1 MRPARRALMQIRQIC
16 VGTAVAWSPSIV
28 LTSIPPPPKK
38 RILVVEDEPTA
49 GNMLVRLLAD
59 EYEVE
64 LAGDGVEGLRR
75 ALTTPGPDLI
85 ITDVT
90 MPGLDGV
97 TMVERIRAT
106 TPRKAPVIFL
116 TARGAAHDVV
126 RGIHAGARHYMVKP
140 VDIAEL
146 EKRIHRALGM
156 AVAPSK

>member
-1 MRPARRALMQIRQIC
+1 M
-16 VGTAVAWSPSIV
+16 V
-28 LTSIPPPPKK
+28 TSLPPPAKK

-49 GNMLVRLLAD
+49 GRMLVRLLSD

-64 LAGDGVEGLRR
+64 LAGDGMDGLRKGL
-75 ALTTPGPDLI
+75 ATPAPDLI

-90 MPGLDGV
+90 MPGIDGV
-97 TMVERIRAT
+97 TMVERIRAI

-140 VDIAEL
+140 VDIEEL
-146 EKRIHRALGM
+146 EKRIRRALGL
-156 AVAPSK
+156 AAAPSK

>member
-1 MRPARRALMQIRQIC
+1 VVTSSPPA
-16 VGTAVAWSPSIV
+16 
-28 LTSIPPPPKK
+28 PKK

-49 GNMLVRLLAD
+49 GRMLVRLLSD

-64 LAGDGVEGLRR
+64 LAGDGMDGLRK
-75 ALTTPGPDLI
+75 ALSSPAPDLI

-90 MPGLDGV
+90 MPGIDGV
-97 TMVERIRAT
+97 TMVERIRAAST
-106 TPRKAPVIFL
+106 GRKAPVIFL

-140 VDIAEL
+140 VDIDEL

-156 AVAPSK
+156 ATAPSK